1 MNGFW
6 KQLFSSA
13 EGHSLHRPIV
23 GWSCAI
29 LFGTLSGLNFLFPFS
44 WLISATIM
52 LLLAWCLSSR
62 WTSLCL
68 IATLFSITAWYGSTI
83 SLQRIK
89 EEQSIQYYK
98 ETNQY
103 IDVIATIGDD
113 RRIVQPKRGPPYLL
127 FTAKNVTFVDGTA
140 WKTTTLRV
148 RYYGNIETFPKRGE
162 RWQFNLKLYQYP
174 QHDRVTGSARS
185 ATSRHLTHE
194 DETRTFSY
202 LIGTIREKFAKNLS
216 YGIEPEIGSS
226 ASFLELQPIQNEKM
240 RLVQARDSKTPL
252 PIKLIVDAESYQR
265 VERKRGKPYYKF
277 KALEPTFS
285 DGTPIQH
292 TVLNIH
298 FYNNDENLL
307 LENGFPFPQRGEH
320 WQLDLIFRKSKSTY
334 PQSLTATARPTN
346 AHLLPKKETNPKTSN
361 QTFEE
366 NEPFDAIT
374 PLRSIL
380 LGAHYKLPYEMRQQ
394 YADAGIIHI
403 FAISGLHVG
412 ILCALFI
419 LILSWVNV
427 RTYLRFFFLFPMLI
441 GYLLLTDAPPSA
453 TRACI
458 MAIIYCFAATQFRK
472 GDMLTSLLI
481 TADIVILFNPFWLYH
496 IGALLSFSVMGGIL
510 LWYKPLT
517 LFFSHC
523 FFVVPNI
530 DDPIPECYPIG
541 KRLRYWVAR
550 AFSVTCAAWIVAL
563 PLCLYFFQK
572 VSLVGL
578 ILNLFVPFLTI
589 FIVWGG
595 ILSACIGFLL
605 PCVSALLNKGCA
617 FLLEFIYKTT
627 SYAGELPFASIRLN
641 APPHGILV
649 ICFMLLILFL
659 GLYLRVKAINDLNE
673 RLGKIVKRL

>member
-6 KQLFSSA
+6 KHLFSTA

-29 LFGTLSGLNFLFPFS
+29 LVGTLAGLNVLFPLS

-52 LLLAWCLSSR
+52 LLLAWTLSSR

-68 IATLFSITAWYGSTI
+68 IATLFSMTAWYGSTI
-83 SLQRIK
+83 SLQRI
-89 EEQSIQYYK
+89 EEETSIQHAK
-98 ETNQY
+98 ETNQH
-103 IDVIATIGDD
+103 IEIIATIGDD
-113 RRIVQPKRGPPYLL
+113 QRIVQPKRGEPYLL
-127 FTAKNVTFVDGTA
+127 FTAKNVTFLDGTP
-140 WKTTTLRV
+140 WETTTLRV
-148 RYYGNIETFPKRGE
+148 RYYGDLKTFPKRGE
-162 RWQFNLKLYQYP
+162 RWQFNLKLYRYP
-174 QHDRVTGSARS
+174 QRDRITGSARS
-185 ATSRHLTHE
+185 TTSRHLIHE
-194 DETRTFSY
+194 DETKTFSY
-202 LIGTIREKFAKNLS
+202 FIGTIREKFAKNLS
-216 YGIEPEIGSS
+216 YGIEPEIVSIPS
-226 ASFLELQPIQNEKM
+226 LIELQTIQNEKT
-240 RLVQARDSKTPL
+240 RLVQARDSKTSL
-252 PIKLIVDAESYQR
+252 PIQLIVDPESYQC

-277 KALEPTFS
+277 KAIEPTFS

-292 TVLNIH
+292 TKLNIH
-298 FYNNDENLL
+298 FYNNDETLL
-307 LENGFPFPQRGEH
+307 LENGSPFPQRGEH
-320 WQLDLIFRKSKSTY
+320 WQLDLMFHKSKSTY

-346 AHLLPKKETNPKTSN
+346 AHLLPKKQTHPKMEN
-361 QTFEE
+361 QTFEDD
-366 NEPFDAIT
+366 EPFDAIT

-412 ILCALFI
+412 ILCSLFV

-427 RTYLRFFFLFPMLI
+427 RIYRRFFFLFPILI

-458 MAIIYCFAATQFRK
+458 MAIIYCFAITQFRK

-481 TADIVILFNPFWLYH
+481 TADIVILWNPFWLYH
-496 IGALLSFSVMGGIL
+496 IGALLSFSVMGGLL

-517 LFFSHC
+517 LFFARC
-523 FFVVPNI
+523 FFVLPDI
-530 DDPIPECYPIG
+530 DNPIPECYPIG
-541 KRLRYWVAR
+541 KRLRYWLAR
-550 AFSVTCAAWIVAL
+550 VFSVTCAAWIVAL
-563 PLCLYFFQK
+563 PLCLYFFQR

-595 ILSACIGFLL
+595 ILSACIGFFL
-605 PCVSALLNKGCA
+605 PCVSAFLNKGCA
-617 FLLEFIYKTT
+617 LLLEFIYKTT
-627 SYAGELPFASIRLN
+627 SCAVELPFATVRLN
-641 APPHGILV
+641 APPHGLLV

-659 GLYLRVKAINDLNE
+659 GLYLRVKAIQNLNE
-673 RLGKIVKRL
+673 RLGKIIKRL